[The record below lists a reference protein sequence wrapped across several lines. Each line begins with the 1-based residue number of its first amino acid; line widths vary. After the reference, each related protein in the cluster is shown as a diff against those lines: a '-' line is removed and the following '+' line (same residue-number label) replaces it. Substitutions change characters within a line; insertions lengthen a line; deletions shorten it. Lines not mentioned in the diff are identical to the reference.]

1 MLQLLVEKFTLVNWK
16 THQVRMPEA
25 FEPGIPRHT
34 PLNPCFFM
42 PSSPPPLLSP
52 SHLTMDHQVCLE
64 AKAASDESCVV
75 DAGPDW
81 L

>member
-16 THQVRMPEA
+16 THQVRIPEA
-25 FEPGIPRHT
+25 FEPGIPRHI
-34 PLNPCFFM
+34 PLNPCFFT
-42 PSSPPPLLSP
+42 PSSPLPPPHYGP
-52 SHLTMDHQVCLE
+52 SSLPLE

-75 DAGPDW
+75 DVGPDW